1 MDTKLLGVVTFVNKL
16 KDDSFSTI
24 QTLASAGISTKII
37 TGDNIYLG
45 IQTAFATGMIANEK
59 KVIVVEGSK
68 YDKTTNKLISIEL
81 TRNQDGTFSE

>member
-37 TGDNIYLG
+37 TGDNIM
-45 IQTAFATGMIANEK
+45 TAI
-59 KVIVVEGSK
+59 KVARDLNIFIN
-68 YDKTTNKLISIEL
+68 D
-81 TRNQDGTFSE
+81 